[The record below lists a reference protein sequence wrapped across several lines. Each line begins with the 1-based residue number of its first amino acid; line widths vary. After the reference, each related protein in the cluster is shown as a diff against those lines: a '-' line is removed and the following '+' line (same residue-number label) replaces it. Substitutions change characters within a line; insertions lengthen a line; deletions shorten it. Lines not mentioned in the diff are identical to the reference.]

1 MPTIYNID
9 FYILPLLNKYLHL
22 KALHLIFL
30 LNCEFSLYFSLF
42 FAPPFHLLSHK
53 DEIDASF
60 QSQ

>member
-1 MPTIYNID
+1 MPTIYNKE
-9 FYILPLLNKYLHL
+9 FYILLLLNNYLHL
-22 KALHLIFL
+22 KTISL
-30 LNCEFSLYFSLF
+30 LNRELSLYISLF